1 MSIALAHWGCPQGHP
16 EAAWTSAFR
25 DTLVRPYGVHGL
37 DVMIAVGL
45 SRFGLDLPEKRVQA
59 LFDDGCALPL
69 VQSTISRLSVEFLVR
84 WRMLCEE
91 RLPAAAAARA
101 LGGLVVQFDG
111 TGDPRGGGRVTYRA
125 REARHGLTLWAD
137 PLESESEKEVTR
149 FYGTFRERYGTP
161 LLGLRDD
168 GTAAKKAMAAVF
180 PGMPVGEDHQH
191 FLDDLGPVI
200 LTDYEPL
207 RQGLVGDDGLANLT
221 KWLHT
226 LPVVGWGLEELEAV
240 WARAALEWVEAAR
253 EHAGG
258 FPWKLAY
265 GEVAKRLEWVR
276 GWAVELL
283 SWNVR
288 LHAGVPEVAGLK
300 QRVERLLNREAVR
313 LAQGRL
319 RPEVV
324 LWEEIRRAMRVERD
338 RRGRVDLAP
347 LASAD
352 VAGVKEAIEQAGTRF
367 VALGEWAEAIWATV
381 ARRFE
386 EHGPQLWTEV
396 PGLGVVIRST
406 VALERD
412 HGADRRRIRHRTGG
426 KESAEEMDAHG
437 ALLAFWNNVR
447 CPWFVEQVL
456 KGVNLWDEFAR
467 QDPGEV
473 TRRLKALPREARRP
487 RVELRRGREKEQLE
501 GLLQVLRG
509 PGPLEPGLTAW
520 AISVGCSPPSEPSP
534 S

>member
-1 MSIALAHWGCPQGHP
+1 MITVGIA
-16 EAAWTSAFR
+16 
-25 DTLVRPYGVHGL
+25 
-37 DVMIAVGL
+37 
-45 SRFGLDLPEKRVQA
+45 RFGLDLPEQKVQA
-59 LFDDGCALPL
+59 LFEDGCRLPL
-69 VQSTISRLSVEFLVR
+69 AQSTISRLSVEFLVR

-91 RLPAAAAARA
+91 RLPLAARA

-111 TGDPRGGGRVTYRA
+111 TGEPSGGKRVTYRA

-137 PLESESEKEVTR
+137 PLVSESEEEVTR
-149 FYGTFRERYGTP
+149 FYATFRERYGTP
-161 LLGLRDD
+161 VLGLRDD

-180 PGMPVGEDHQH
+180 PGMAVGEDHQH

-200 LTDYEPL
+200 LREYEPL

-221 KWLHT
+221 KWSHT
-226 LPVVGWGLEELEAV
+226 LPVSGWGLEELEAV
-240 WARAALEWVEAAR
+240 WVRAALEWVESAR

-265 GEVAKRLEWVR
+265 GEVAKRLDRVR
-276 GWAVELL
+276 GWAVELV

-288 LHAGVPEVAGLK
+288 LRASVPEVAELK
-300 QRVERLLNREAVR
+300 RRVERLLDREAVR
-313 LAQGRL
+313 VARGRL
-319 RPEVV
+319 RSEEV

-352 VAGVKEAIEQAGTRF
+352 VAGVKEAIEAAGRRF
-367 VALGEWAEAIWATV
+367 VSLGEWAEAIWATV

-386 EHGPQLWTEV
+386 EHGAYLWAEV
-396 PGLGVVIRST
+396 PGLGTIVRST

-426 KESAEEMDAHG
+426 RESAEEMDAHG

-447 CPWFVEQVL
+447 CPWFIEQVL
-456 KGVNLWDEFAR
+456 SGVNVWEEFAR

-473 TRRLKALPREARRP
+473 ACRLKALPREARRP

-501 GLLQVLRG
+501 GLLQVLRSAG
-509 PGPLEPGLTAW
+509 PIEPGLTAW
-520 AISVGCSPPSEPSP
+520 AISVGCSPPSDPSA